1 MNWINSGRNL
11 CWNLERWLNVRLLCS
26 REGEDVP
33 LRRILMLEAAEKGW
47 SNLTHEKY
55 DIFVIHKVY
64 PNVKN
69 NNNLF
74 FWIGMVYL
82 EMKKC
87 FSLRDLKST
96 LSCLNKID
104 KCEILMR
111 F

>member
-82 EMKKC
+82 KRKNE
-87 FSLRDLKST
+87 FR
-96 LSCLNKID
+96 
-104 KCEILMR
+104 
-111 F
+111 